1 MRVNVA
7 KELAVLRQM
16 NVKELRRKHVELFGE
31 DNRSRHKEY
40 LVRRLIWRIQ
50 ELAEGGMSER
60 AMQRAAELAK
70 DTTMRTT
77 APREPATPAQ
87 APHRTKPAK
96 FANDYRVP
104 LPGSVITRDYKGRSI
119 LVKVLPAGFEYEG
132 EFFETLSAVATAV
145 TGSHWNGYLFFG
157 LARKEKSA

>member
-16 NVKELRRKHVELFGE
+16 TVKELRRKHVELFGE

-77 APREPATPAQ
+77 AQRESATQAQ

-96 FANDYRVP
+96 FTNDYRVP
-104 LPGSVITRDYKGRSI
+104 LPGSVITR
-119 LVKVLPAGFEYEG
+119 
-132 EFFETLSAVATAV
+132 
-145 TGSHWNGYLFFG
+145 
-157 LARKEKSA
+157 